1 MKSRTVALVAVF
13 AALYS
18 VLSLLLSDVPCIGIP
33 EVTIDL
39 GAAFASIS
47 GAVLGPYAGGLAALI
62 GTLIAY
68 AWGGGGLAGLPFI
81 LCPAMNAITVGLMF
95 RKKFVAAAA
104 VMAALVVSFWFTPV
118 AQPVGEHWVVGLA
131 ATFDKMIALALIAPT
146 AWMMKRS
153 GALPGEGG
161 RVKVSALTFAQLFV
175 VAFIGNEA
183 DNALGNTVF
192 ALPIVFNGVY
202 GLMLKNVRMLFVA
215 SPFVYP
221 AVRVIQALLAAVM
234 GLPLM
239 KALEAGGWL

>member
-1 MKSRTVALVAVF
+1 MKSRTVAFVAVF

-18 VLSLLLSDVPCIGIP
+18 VLSLLPDIPCIGIP

-39 GAAFASIS
+39 GAAFASIC

-95 RKKFVAAAA
+95 KKKFVAAAA
-104 VMAALVVSFWFTPV
+104 VMAALVASFWFTPV
-118 AQPVGEHWVVGLA
+118 VQPVSKHWVVGLA

-153 GALPGEGG
+153 GALSRE
-161 RVKVSALTFAQLFV
+161 RSKVKASALTFTQLLVAAFV
-175 VAFIGNEA
+175 GNEA
-183 DNALGNTVF
+183 DNALGNAVF
-192 ALPIVFNGVY
+192 ALPIVFNGVFGFTLEATR
-202 GLMLKNVRMLFVA
+202 GLFLI

-221 AVRVIQALLAAVM
+221 AIRLIQALLAAVV

>member
-1 MKSRTVALVAVF
+1 MKTKTIALVTVF
-13 AALYS
+13 AALHFI
-18 VLSLLLSDVPCIGIP
+18 LSLLPDIPCVGAP
-33 EVTIDL
+33 KVGIDL
-39 GAAFASIS
+39 GASFASIF

-68 AWGGGGLAGLPFI
+68 AWGGGGPYGLPFI

-95 RKKFVAAAA
+95 RKKFAAAAA
-104 VMAALVVSFWFTPV
+104 VMAALIMSFWFTPIV
-118 AQPVGEHWVVGLA
+118 QPVSEHWVVGLA
-131 ATFDKMIALALIAPT
+131 ATFDKIIALALIAPT

-153 GALPGEGG
+153 GALSGEGYSV
-161 RVKVSALTFAQLFV
+161 RASALTFAQLFV
-175 VAFIGNEA
+175 IAFIGNEA

-202 GLMLKNVRMLFVA
+202 GLMLESVRALFVA

-221 AVRVIQALLAAVM
+221 VVRLIQASLAAVV

-239 KALEAGGWL
+239 RALEARGWV